1 MAFLSV
7 LYTII
12 IYPLVQIVGGAFIF
26 AQRLFDIT
34 GLSVIFV
41 SVVITILCLPLYDI
55 AEKWQ
60 KIERDTQT
68 RLKSGVDRIKS
79 VFKGDEQYML
89 LTTYYR
95 QNHYHPMMALR
106 SSFGLLIQIPFFMAA
121 YSCLSTLPMLQGE
134 SFLFIRDM
142 GKPDA
147 LFSIGSFS
155 VNILPI
161 AMTAINCA
169 AGAVYTKGFSLREKM
184 QIYIMALVFLVLLY
198 NSPSGLVLYW
208 TMNNI
213 FSLVKNIFYKLKN
226 PLKALYVLVCIGI
239 VCVYIFVLITYRSP
253 VGIAKRIVSLAV
265 LFFVPLL
272 MRLVNFI
279 LEKPLA
285 YIVKNSRERFL
296 LFLFSAVSLV
306 LLSGLVLPSELIS
319 SSVQEFSNI
328 GSYTNPVFFLSD
340 SFFQSVGFYLFWP
353 LCVYFLFDEKV
364 QTFFAVIFSVLFF
377 SSIAN
382 VYLFPG
388 NYGSMETTLK
398 FIGKIRTHSVQ
409 FLIINLLVSVAI
421 VILLFIFF
429 NFNKTKII
437 FSATVLTSCVFVV
450 LSVANVAKINCDYND
465 FEKIL
470 SRNANNKNSDV
481 GDTYI
486 HLSKSNRN
494 VFVLMIDAA
503 SVAYFESIM
512 QDRPDICREF
522 SGFKL
527 FKNTV
532 SYNNH
537 TLIGVPP
544 VFGGYEYTP
553 AEINKRDNIS
563 LKTKHNEAALMLGR
577 VFSEQADFD
586 VMLSDLSW
594 GNYSYI
600 SDMSFTD
607 EYDKINGVNFNGR
620 FVSEFKK
627 EFSEEFDT
635 QSGIVDLQKSIK
647 RNLIWVSFFR
657 QVPAIARAAV
667 YYEGTW
673 WSIDQA
679 KDASSLYEFINM
691 FPILYYM
698 DKTTDLHSP
707 RGNFILMTNDSLH
720 GTTGIDFLNLLP
732 PNSMSHGYL
741 KGYDTTTAVWQ
752 ALGNW
757 FGFLRANDAYD
768 NTRIIIVSDH
778 GDDIGLGS
786 SSLYDTLDGTTAKKT
801 SFNPILLFKDFDSN
815 DELQTD
821 MTFMTNADVPTLAL
835 SGVVENP
842 INPFTGNAINDDA
855 KDNGVLITIDDIFM
869 PYHSHSKNIFTVKDD
884 SWYRVRDNIFL
895 PENWKQEKQ

>member
-1 MAFLSV
+1 MAFFSV

-12 IYPLVQIVGGAFIF
+12 IYPLIQIVGMAFVF
-26 AQRLFDIT
+26 AQRMFDVT

-41 SVVITILCLPLYDI
+41 SVVITILCLPLYDV

-60 KIERDTQT
+60 KIERDTQI

-79 VFKGDEQYML
+79 VFKGDEQYMV

-121 YSCLSTLPMLQGE
+121 YSCLSNLPALQGE
-134 SFLFIRDM
+134 PFLFIRDM

-155 VNILPI
+155 VNVLPI

-169 AGAVYTKGFSLREKM
+169 AGAVYTKGFSLREKL
-184 QIYIMALVFLVLLY
+184 QIYIMALIFLVLLY

-213 FSLVKNIFYKLKN
+213 FSLIKNIFYKLKN
-226 PLKALYVLVCIGI
+226 PLKVLYVLMCAGI
-239 VCVYIFVLITYRSP
+239 ICADIFVFIIYERPSS
-253 VGIAKRIVSLAV
+253 IAKRVILLSI
-265 LFFVPLL
+265 LFFIPLL
-272 MRLVNFI
+272 IRLVNFI
-279 LEKPLA
+279 LEKPLGH
-285 YIVKNSRERFL
+285 IGKNNRERFL

-328 GSYTNPVFFLSD
+328 GSYSNPRMFLSD
-340 SFFQSVGFYLFWP
+340 SFFQSMGLFLFWP
-353 LCVYFLFDEKV
+353 LCIYFLFSEKV
-364 QTFFAVIFSVLFF
+364 QSFFAMIFSILIFF
-377 SSIAN
+377 SITNAYVFS
-382 VYLFPG
+382 G

-398 FIGKIRTHSVQ
+398 FIGKMREQSVQ
-409 FLIINLLVSVAI
+409 FLALNILVSLAI
-421 VILLFIFF
+421 IVLLFIFF

-437 FSATVLTSCVFVV
+437 SSIVLLTSCAFSILTIV
-450 LSVANVAKINCDYND
+450 NVMKINRDYSE

-470 SRNANNKNSDV
+470 SRTENDKNSNV

-486 HLSKSNRN
+486 HLSKSNCN
-494 VFVLMIDAA
+494 VVVLMIDGA
-503 SVAYFESIM
+503 SISYFENIM

-532 SYNNH
+532 SFNHH
-537 TLIGVPP
+537 TLMGVPP

-553 AEINKRDNIS
+553 AEINKRDNIL
-563 LKTKHNEAALMLGR
+563 LKSKHNEAALMLGR

-594 GNYSYI
+594 GNYSYV

-607 EYDKINGVNFNGR
+607 DYDKINSVNFNGR
-620 FVSEFKK
+620 FVGDFTK
-627 EFSEEFDT
+627 EFTEEFDM
-635 QSGIVDLQKSIK
+635 QSGIIDLQKSVK

-657 QVPAIARAAV
+657 QAPAIVRPAV
-667 YYEGTW
+667 YYDGTW
-673 WSIDQA
+673 CSVDQIDI
-679 KDASSLYEFINM
+679 DSVLDEFINM
-691 FPILYYM
+691 FPVLYYM
-698 DKTTDLHSP
+698 DKATDLTSP
-707 RGNFILMTNDSLH
+707 RSNFILMTNDSLH
-720 GTTGIDFLNLLP
+720 GTKGIEFLNLFP
-732 PNSMSHGYL
+732 PETMSYRDVD
-741 KGYDTTTAVWQ
+741 GYDTATAVWQ
-752 ALGNW
+752 ALGKW
-757 FGFLRANDAYD
+757 FDFLRANDAYD

-778 GDDIGLGS
+778 GGNSNLEESVLRAAIGS
-786 SSLYDTLDGTTAKKT
+786 TTEIKT
-801 SFNPILLFKDFDSN
+801 AFHPILLFKDFDSN

-842 INPFTGNAINDDA
+842 INPFTGNVINDAA
-855 KDNGVLITIDDIFM
+855 KDNGALITIDNIFM
-869 PYHSHSKNIFTVKDD
+869 PYHSHSKNVFTVKDD
-884 SWYRVRDNIFL
+884 SWYRVNDNIFL